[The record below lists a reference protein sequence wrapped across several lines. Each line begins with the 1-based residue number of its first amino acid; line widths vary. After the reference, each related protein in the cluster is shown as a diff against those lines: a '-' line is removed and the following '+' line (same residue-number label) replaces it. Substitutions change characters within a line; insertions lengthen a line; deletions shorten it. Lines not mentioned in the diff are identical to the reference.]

1 MWQPITPMCLAR
13 GDDSGRLAE
22 TIWTVLGA
30 SVVTRTHR
38 LAERG
43 LADSEFHT
51 LGSSGQ
57 GALAEN
63 GTLAKQDTDR

>member
-1 MWQPITPMCLAR
+1 MCLVR
-13 GDDSGRLAE
+13 GDDSGRLTE

-30 SVVTRTHR
+30 SVVTRTRR